1 MKLPARAFT
10 HGGKF
15 HADDVFSYAL
25 LRIVRPDIQLQRGF
39 HVPEDFDGIVFDI
52 GDGMFDHH
60 AAGSP
65 VRAIGNPYAAFGLL
79 WQVLGPELV
88 GQKSAE
94 WLDERFI
101 QNLDLNDCTGSENAL
116 ADAIGSFNPVWDS
129 QQQADA
135 CFMRAV
141 EFAQVILENKIEEVR
156 AVQRAQELV
165 TKAMQNVRDGILVLP
180 QYVPWK
186 SLLPADSNVLFVVYP
201 SQRGGFAAQ
210 GVNDRQP
217 KKLKVPFPQ
226 AWAGMPEQELA
237 GISGIE
243 DLMFCHASRFLI
255 TCKTKSGALQ
265 ACRKAIALEQEQAE

>member
-65 VRAIGNPYAAFGLL
+65 VRANGNPYAAFGLL

-88 GQKSAE
+88 GQKGAE

-210 GVNDRQP
+210 GVNDRQT